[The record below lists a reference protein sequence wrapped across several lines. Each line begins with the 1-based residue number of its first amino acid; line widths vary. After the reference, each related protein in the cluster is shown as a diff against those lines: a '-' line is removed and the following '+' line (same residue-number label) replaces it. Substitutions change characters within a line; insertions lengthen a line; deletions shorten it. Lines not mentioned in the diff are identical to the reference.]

1 MACGLLFVSKGM
13 AGTVNPPK
21 NVIGFFQ
28 SYDDPNSW
36 LFNGTGESL
45 ANSGYTMLVDA
56 FWTNYPYCWGDG
68 TGRPG
73 LGSPI
78 PACKGVIDAP
88 GAGTSNQVYTD
99 FWMNYQGQ
107 PAPSDAGEAYN
118 QYWTSLHTSG
128 PMVISQLRKQINS
141 IGENNITHQKI
152 KLLAGIGGWNMGG
165 SAAGVPNTPKPPE
178 APAWAALL
186 KDPNAFAKAMSDI
199 VHLKVNGTVLYD
211 GIDIDIETLYGEG
224 CENNNCTPADQ
235 KKAVDHLVAA
245 LVKFKQLEPNAI
257 LSTSPRASDIACDQQ
272 YCSWNNQDGL
282 GFMGEVLQKMAAQQ
296 VYFDEINPQF
306 YNDDSQRNIPNG
318 QENGKITYGNQ
329 VISILEKLKETG
341 AIGPNTSLNIGV
353 LAQTNSHEVDTGGA
367 PTAGNP
373 GVAKESVKEL
383 WERLKI
389 DPALSNS
396 HINIDGIMTWS
407 VNLALAGTGI
417 GGNVRSLNS
426 PAAHVIPYNWPADLF
441 S

>member
-1 MACGLLFVSKGM
+1 MFLCTNLYAKEH
-13 AGTVNPPK
+13 
-21 NVIGFFQ
+21 
-28 SYDDPNSW
+28 YSW

-56 FWTNYPYCWGDG
+56 FWTNYPYCLGDG

-73 LGSPI
+73 LGSPV

-165 SAAGVPNTPKPPE
+165 SAAGVPHTPKPPE

-211 GIDIDIETLYGEG
+211 GIDIY
-224 CENNNCTPADQ
+224 PRY
-235 KKAVDHLVAA
+235 
-245 LVKFKQLEPNAI
+245 FKL
-257 LSTSPRASDIACDQQ
+257 R
-272 YCSWNNQDGL
+272 
-282 GFMGEVLQKMAAQQ
+282 VLC
-296 VYFDEINPQF
+296 YRFF
-306 YNDDSQRNIPNG
+306 HSQNI
-318 QENGKITYGNQ
+318 
-329 VISILEKLKETG
+329 
-341 AIGPNTSLNIGV
+341 
-353 LAQTNSHEVDTGGA
+353 
-367 PTAGNP
+367 
-373 GVAKESVKEL
+373 
-383 WERLKI
+383 
-389 DPALSNS
+389 
-396 HINIDGIMTWS
+396 
-407 VNLALAGTGI
+407 
-417 GGNVRSLNS
+417 
-426 PAAHVIPYNWPADLF
+426 
-441 S
+441 